1 MTIWVMVWIEP
12 ARAGPRLSYTW
23 AQKFA
28 SLRVAGPFVLLF
40 MLVTGLIYMGIA
52 TPVEASAIG
61 AMGALV
67 FTLISG
73 KLSWAV
79 FANAVVRSC
88 STSAMIGLIVI
99 CAHIFGFFI
108 TATGATQQLM
118 VAIGAAGFSPYTVLA
133 LLVVLYL
140 VLGCFLDQLSIL
152 ILTIPITLPVITQ
165 LGFDPIWF
173 GILVVLLAEVG
184 MVTPPVGL
192 NVFIVARSSNMP
204 VGEVFSGVWPHVVA
218 HIGLITVMIVFPQII
233 LWLPSTM
240 KG

>member
-1 MTIWVMVWIEP
+1 
-12 ARAGPRLSYTW
+12 
-23 AQKFA
+23 
-28 SLRVAGPFVLLF
+28 
-40 MLVTGLIYMGIA
+40 
-52 TPVEASAIG
+52 
-61 AMGALV
+61 
-67 FTLISG
+67 LISVVTPLL
-73 KLSWAV
+73 LS
-79 FANAVVRSC
+79 
-88 STSAMIGLIVI
+88 
-99 CAHIFGFFI
+99 
-108 TATGATQQLM
+108 